1 MCMLF
6 GAAWTVSVI
15 LSVSKHAGGTE
26 KKNDMWKLQMPK
38 KMKAVISNSV
48 ALRRHILTV
57 DISAGI
63 SLAIMITLLCCL
75 FHGDIVFS
83 AITKHKDVVSQVN
96 ENEFLSWTYTAGVS
110 HWKIHGQAKI
120 CRYLTLAH
128 YILLRKEILV
138 AGDQNRTKR
147 EYWTLNLSGDWNMI

>member
-1 MCMLF
+1 
-6 GAAWTVSVI
+6 
-15 LSVSKHAGGTE
+15 
-26 KKNDMWKLQMPK
+26 MPK

-48 ALRRHILTV
+48 ALRRHIPTV

-96 ENEFLSWTYTAGVS
+96 ENEFLS
-110 HWKIHGQAKI
+110 
-120 CRYLTLAH
+120 
-128 YILLRKEILV
+128 
-138 AGDQNRTKR
+138 
-147 EYWTLNLSGDWNMI
+147 